1 MSWDRQLNQP
11 WHDVGM
17 TELTSASTWGGKDHA
32 PYLSVPCKVTL
43 DSGIS
48 QPPFCHLTVEKP
60 SRLRQVG

>member
-1 MSWDRQLNQP
+1 
-11 WHDVGM
+11 M